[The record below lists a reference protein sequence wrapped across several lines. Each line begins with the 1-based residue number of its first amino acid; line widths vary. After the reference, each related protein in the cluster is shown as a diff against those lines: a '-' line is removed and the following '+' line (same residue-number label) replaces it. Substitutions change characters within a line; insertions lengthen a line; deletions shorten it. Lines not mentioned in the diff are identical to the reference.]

1 MQGKKVM
8 GKGLAKVEKH
18 GVMSAGV
25 PGSKKQVPGKV
36 GGSLPKAGKSE
47 TATSKK
53 AQPVQFSGVAAPR
66 AAGFTKFV
74 N

>member
-8 GKGLAKVEKH
+8 GKGLAKIEKH
-18 GVMSAGV
+18 GVMKAGT

-36 GGSLPKAGKSE
+36 GGSLPKTGKSN
-47 TATSKK
+47 TAVSKMEQPAAFTGNK
-53 AQPVQFSGVAAPR
+53 TVRAQ
-66 AAGFTKFV
+66 GFTRFV